1 MKRFW
6 DHFQENQ
13 QRKFLLLN
21 KIFFSFFQKT
31 LEERINLNYDAISL
45 FICICFCTKY
55 RQLMISRGVLAIE
68 TYWENVEKM
77 LWDRFEVVMKS
88 HNESIRQ
95 LDVRKMTVDTRP
107 HYVCF
112 YFFFLIFLKFFFEG
126 KKRDFF
132 GVYLLM
138 FIMSL
143 LKINPGFGR

>member
-1 MKRFW
+1 
-6 DHFQENQ
+6 
-13 QRKFLLLN
+13 
-21 KIFFSFFQKT
+21 
-31 LEERINLNYDAISL
+31 
-45 FICICFCTKY
+45 
-55 RQLMISRGVLAIE
+55 MISRGVLAIE

-112 YFFFLIFLKFFFEG
+112 FFFFFLNFFKIFFEG
-126 KKRDFF
+126 KERDFF
-132 GVYLLM
+132 GVYLLL

-143 LKINPGFGR
+143 LKINPGFGHQN